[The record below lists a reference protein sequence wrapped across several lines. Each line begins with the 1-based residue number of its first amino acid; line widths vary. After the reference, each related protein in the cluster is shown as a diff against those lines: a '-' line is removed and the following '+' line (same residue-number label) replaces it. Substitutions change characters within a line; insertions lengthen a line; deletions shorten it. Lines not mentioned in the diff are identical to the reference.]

1 MKLFK
6 KTFSLY
12 VILSILGIVCIG
24 LGCGIAVFE
33 LSEYKTADYRSVSS
47 DASIPQL
54 KSEVITLEAPLTGSE
69 PFKLDATHWNT
80 KGYDIQYDN
89 TLTDKVIIEVTAP
102 EDIYHVALYRQDMQ
116 IDNYYY
122 LECTS
127 NEFSLIR
134 LSLALAKQGYI
145 PYNYPPAEV
154 KLIMSEAQAKNFKLN
169 EMRDTIQSMEDT
181 HYAEVQAYQEQHN
194 KQLSEVHTQ
203 YDEQIQAIQTQHNE
217 QIATMNEQHEE
228 QLEAIRQQY
237 EDQLMQ
243 KNEEI
248 ENLQQQLNN
257 VRNSLQ

>member
-6 KTFSLY
+6 KTYRLY
-12 VILSILGIVCIG
+12 FILTILGIVCIG

-47 DASIPQL
+47 DTSIPQL

-89 TLTDKVIIEVTAP
+89 SLTDKVMIEVTAP
-102 EDIYHVALYRQDMQ
+102 EDIYNISLHKPDMQ
-116 IDNYYY
+116 MNNYYY
-122 LECTS
+122 LECTA
-127 NEFSLIR
+127 NEFSLMR
-134 LSLALAKQGYI
+134 LSLTLAKQGYI

-169 EMRDTIQSMEDT
+169 EMRDTIRAMEDT

-194 KQLSEVHTQ
+194 KQITELTEQNEQHIQNLQNQ
-203 YDEQIQAIQTQHNE
+203 YDEQIAM
-217 QIATMNEQHEE
+217 MNEQHEE
-228 QLEAIRQQY
+228 QLETIRQQY
-237 EDQLMQ
+237 EDQLIQ
-243 KNEEI
+243 KDEEI
-248 ENLQQQLNN
+248 ENLNQQLNN

>member
-102 EDIYHVALYRQDMQ
+102 EDIYNISLHRPDMQ
-116 IDNYYY
+116 MNNYYY
-122 LECTS
+122 LDCTA
-127 NEFSLIR
+127 NEFSL
-134 LSLALAKQGYI
+134 
-145 PYNYPPAEV
+145 
-154 KLIMSEAQAKNFKLN
+154 
-169 EMRDTIQSMEDT
+169 MRFYLFFHILYGCLQK
-181 HYAEVQAYQEQHN
+181 YHN
-194 KQLSEVHTQ
+194 
-203 YDEQIQAIQTQHNE
+203 
-217 QIATMNEQHEE
+217 
-228 QLEAIRQQY
+228 
-237 EDQLMQ
+237 
-243 KNEEI
+243 
-248 ENLQQQLNN
+248 
-257 VRNSLQ
+257 

>member
-6 KTFSLY
+6 KTYRLY
-12 VILSILGIVCIG
+12 FILTILGIVCIG

-89 TLTDKVIIEVTAP
+89 SLTDKVMIEVTAP
-102 EDIYHVALYRQDMQ
+102 EDIYNISLHKPDMQ
-116 IDNYYY
+116 MNNYYY
-122 LECTS
+122 LECTA
-127 NEFSLIR
+127 NEFSLMR
-134 LSLALAKQGYI
+134 LSLTLAKQGYI

-169 EMRDTIQSMEDT
+169 EMQDTIRAMEDT

-194 KQLSEVHTQ
+194 KQITELTEQNEQHIQNLQNQ
-203 YDEQIQAIQTQHNE
+203 YDEQIAM
-217 QIATMNEQHEE
+217 MNEQHEE

-248 ENLQQQLNN
+248 ENLNQQLNN

>member
-24 LGCGIAVFE
+24 LGCGITVFE

-47 DASIPQL
+47 DDSIPQL
-54 KSEVITLEAPLTGSE
+54 KSEVITLEASLTGSE

-102 EDIYHVALYRQDMQ
+102 EDIYHVALYRQNMQ

-122 LECTS
+122 LECTP

-169 EMRDTIQSMEDT
+169 EMQDTIQSMEDT

-194 KQLSEVHTQ
+194 KQISELTEQNEQHIQNLQNQ
-203 YDEQIQAIQTQHNE
+203 YDEQIAM
-217 QIATMNEQHEE
+217 MNEQHEE
-228 QLEAIRQQY
+228 QLETIRQQY
-237 EDQLMQ
+237 EDQLVQ